1 MIFITQGRFTRDA
14 MTGMA
19 ERPEDR
25 ATAVAKLAKA
35 TGGKLLAYYFTF
47 GEYDFLSVFEGE
59 DPQKMASALIVAAAS
74 GGVTDL
80 KTTIGIT
87 LADAKKAFAG
97 AKDVIGNAFW
107 WPGRSSTAGP
117 LPLPPF
123 RCRGAWPA
131 RKARWLHPQAFLNG
145 SQDVTCH
152 SQSDKPADAAHI
164 AAQQRLDH
172 G

>member
-87 LADAKKAFAG
+87 SADAKKAFAG
-97 AKDVIGNAFW
+97 AKEVIGTFRA
-107 WPGRSSTAGP
+107 AG
-117 LPLPPF
+117 
-123 RCRGAWPA
+123 A
-131 RKARWLHPQAFLNG
+131 K
-145 SQDVTCH
+145 
-152 SQSDKPADAAHI
+152 
-164 AAQQRLDH
+164 
-172 G
+172 